1 MVLTDLTIVYAV
13 GHYYAKVITI
23 RCITTS
29 ITIRCVTMLYKAHYA
44 VLVTKALHYAVLH
57 YAVIEFTI

>member
-1 MVLTDLTIVYAV
+1 MGV
-13 GHYYAKVITI
+13 TI
-23 RCITTS
+23 RCIT
-29 ITIRCVTMLYKAHYA
+29 ITITTRCVTTLYEPHYA

>member
-13 GHYYAKVITI
+13 SHYYATVITI
-23 RCITTS
+23 RCIT
-29 ITIRCVTMLYKAHYA
+29 ITITTRCVTTLYEPHYA